1 MQGGGTGLA
10 CLLLVVMACS
20 LPVAWTCLQPFHSDL
35 RHTCQCGMVML
46 CVVAGEDE
54 GDILEAQAAWRGQ

>member
-1 MQGGGTGLA
+1 MEYLLCAGHFLKHLGHVSGPTETQR
-10 CLLLVVMACS
+10 CLKELTV
-20 LPVAWTCLQPFHSDL
+20 H
-35 RHTCQCGMVML
+35 CQCGMVML